1 MLNKKVICG
10 VMSTLMLA
18 SATCVSAL
26 TFDDVENDPT
36 VAWAKPY
43 INQMTDAGYIK
54 GYEDATFRPTRNI
67 TKTEALILLSRMLG
81 VDEANCK
88 TTAQA
93 ALEKY
98 KSTLSTYATD
108 YKNEV
113 SFLLYNGVL
122 KTSELSSYIGN
133 DVANTGLKRYEA
145 AVLITKLLGA
155 EETVLNNSFITSVYA
170 DTPDIPA
177 DARPYVEYVKSI
189 GIMEGMGNNADG
201 QPVFSPNTVVTRA
214 QMAKMLACII
224 EQLGKTTTSGVVAS
238 VDAFNDSFT
247 ATIDE
252 LDIKYTVSNSTVI
265 VKNTE
270 DMDLSDIKSGDY
282 VRITH
287 LNGNICLVE
296 ILDEPDSNQIY
307 GTISK
312 IVDTATIKQLMIA
325 DPDDTSSVTTY
336 TMSDD
341 CKVIIKSAT
350 SMFSNLTVNSY
361 VMLSTENGLVTKIE
375 VLEKTGEVR
384 GTIVGISAD
393 GEETIIEI
401 KNSKDVVEEY
411 TLKSG
416 AAVLRNGRDASVREL
431 AEGDKILAK
440 TTYGKISKITAES
453 SSKKIEGVLKS
464 ITNAVDYTEISIEY
478 NNSIETYKLYQ
489 SAEILIDDE
498 SASIRDLQL
507 GCAVELSLESNEV
520 KKISTTSQVA
530 KNQLIGTITL
540 VNKDYGFINVLTE
553 DGKEEQAFINT
564 KTKFVD
570 SNADVSNVTLKSL
583 KKGQSVIVT
592 GSNASGVFE
601 ASTVILN

>member
-1 MLNKKVICG
+1 MLNKKVVCG
-10 VMSTLMLA
+10 VMSALMLA

-26 TFDDVENDPT
+26 TFDDVENDPS

-54 GYEDATFRPTRNI
+54 GYEDSTFRPSRNI
-67 TKTEALILLSRMLG
+67 SKTEALILLSRMIG
-81 VDEANCK
+81 VDETSCK
-88 TTAQA
+88 ATAEN

-98 KSTLSTYATD
+98 KNTLSAYTTQ

-122 KTSELSSYIGN
+122 KTSELSAYIGN

-170 DTPDIPA
+170 DTVDIPA

-224 EQLGKTTTSGVVAS
+224 EQLGKTTTNGVVAS
-238 VDAFNDSFT
+238 VDLFNDSFT
-247 ATIDE
+247 VTVDG
-252 LDIKYTVSNSTVI
+252 LDIKYTVSDSTVI
-265 VKNTE
+265 AKETE
-270 DMDLSDIKSGDY
+270 DIALKDIAVGDY

-287 LNGNICLVE
+287 LNGNISLVE
-296 ILDEPDSNQIY
+296 VLDEPASNVIY

-312 IVDTATIKQLMIA
+312 IIDNATIKQVMIA
-325 DPDDTSSVTTY
+325 DTDDTSSVTTY
-336 TMSDD
+336 TINSD

-361 VMLSTENGLVTKIE
+361 VKLSVENGVITQIE
-375 VLEKTGEVR
+375 VLEKNGEVR
-384 GTIVGISAD
+384 GTIVGVSAD

-401 KNSKDVVEEY
+401 KNSKDVIEEY
-411 TLKSG
+411 ILKSG
-416 AAVLRNGRDASVREL
+416 VSILRNGRDAIVREL

-453 SSKKIEGVLKS
+453 SSKKIEGILKS
-464 ITNAVDYTEISIEY
+464 ITTSLDFAEITIDS
-478 NNSIETYKLYQ
+478 NGKTETYKLYQ
-489 SAEILIDDE
+489 SAEIIIDDE
-498 SASIRDLQL
+498 AGAIRDLQP
-507 GCAVELSLESNEV
+507 GCAVEISLESDEV
-520 KKISTTSQVA
+520 KKISTTSQAA

-570 SNADVSNVTLKSL
+570 STADVSNVTIKSL

-601 ASTVILN
+601 ATTVILN